1 MSTVSHLSTGYIS
14 PQFHLVLDDLF
25 ETFIRTRDHES
36 VFNAIC
42 NDLFELNKNW
52 YAEDKRDDT
61 GKLIYQHTPLEDIW
75 LDEKGR
81 RDCMHELENQRR
93 RQEDSIFEKNSA
105 VPDMIS
111 FNKKD
116 KHARPPTGAPV
127 SDN

>member
-1 MSTVSHLSTGYIS
+1 
-14 PQFHLVLDDLF
+14 
-25 ETFIRTRDHES
+25 
-36 VFNAIC
+36 
-42 NDLFELNKNW
+42 
-52 YAEDKRDDT
+52 
-61 GKLIYQHTPLEDIW
+61 
-75 LDEKGR
+75 
-81 RDCMHELENQRR
+81 MHELENQRR